1 MPTTIRGEIQGA
13 GLRIGI
19 VAARFN
25 EVVTDRLLQGALKA
39 LAEVGVREED
49 IEVVRVPGAFEVP
62 FAADLLAGRG
72 RFDAIVCLG
81 AIVRG
86 ETQHHEFIA
95 RAVFSALQ
103 QIQLTRHIPVALGIL
118 TTDNLEQALQRSR
131 DDTGNKGYE
140 AARVAIECAQLH
152 RQLG

>member
-1 MPTTIRGEIQGA
+1 MPKAIQGESQGA

-25 EVVTDRLLQGALKA
+25 QDVTDRLLHGALKA
-39 LAEVGVREED
+39 LREVGVREED

-62 FAADLLAGRG
+62 LAADLLAGRG
-72 RFDAIVCLG
+72 RYDAIVCLG

-86 ETQHHEFIA
+86 ETQHHQFIA
-95 RAVFSALQ
+95 HSVFTALQ
-103 QIQLTRHIPVALGIL
+103 QVQLMRHIPVAVGIL
-118 TTDNLEQALQRSR
+118 TTETLEQAFARSK
-131 DDTGNKGYE
+131 DDPGNKGYE
-140 AARVAIECAQLH
+140 AARVAVECAQLH